1 MSLRPVRSLANRL
14 ALLFL
19 LIALGVIAIVY
30 IGVVPTLRSSL
41 IDERS
46 QTLRSA
52 ARRDAPLIVTAIA
65 SGVTQRELDQVV
77 RSAADQANAR
87 VTLLS
92 VGADGLATPPL
103 VRSDSNARADI
114 GDLDFPAAVEAAQ
127 AGRPATGTEAVRGG
141 RVAQAARP
149 LYFRDAET
157 AERTLGSVIVYSA
170 PLGDVE
176 RSVDLVRSRIIF
188 AAVIA
193 LTFAVLAAFLLARSL
208 GRRVERLQSV
218 AVRVAAGDFSARF
231 AVDGDDELGR
241 LAQTLDEMQRQLAA
255 LDSSRRR
262 FIATASHELRTPV
275 FSLGGFL
282 ELLEDDD
289 LDDETRAGFMAQ
301 VREQTERLRK
311 LSTDLLD
318 LSRLDAGSVELR
330 LETTEIDDLAR
341 TVAGEFL
348 PALGD
353 DAGRLEAEVGEEPV
367 TAVCDPGRV
376 AQIVRILIDNALTH
390 TAAGT
395 SLRITASRS
404 GDRAR
409 LAVTDSG
416 RGIPRA
422 ELQRVFDP
430 FYTSDGTRGSGL
442 GLPIAREL
450 AERMGGELTV
460 ESRPGRTTFTLD
472 IPTHMEPTT

>member
-1 MSLRPVRSLANRL
+1 MRSLANRL

-19 LIALGVIAIVY
+19 LITLGVIAIVY
-30 IGVVPTLRSSL
+30 AGVVPTLRSSL
-41 IDERS
+41 VDERAR
-46 QTLRSA
+46 TLGTA
-52 ARRDAPLIVTAIA
+52 AQRDAAVIATAIA

-92 VGADGLATPPL
+92 VGRAGLAASPL

-114 GDLDFPAAVEAAQ
+114 GDLDFPAAFEAVQ
-127 AGRPATGTEAVRGG
+127 AGRLATGTEAVRGG

-149 LYFRDAET
+149 LYFRDDESGK
-157 AERTLGSVIVYSA
+157 RTLGFVIVYSA

-176 RSVDLVRSRIIF
+176 RSVDLVRTRIII
-188 AAVIA
+188 AAVVA

-208 GRRVERLQSV
+208 GRRVARLQSV
-218 AVRVAAGDFSARF
+218 AQRVAAGDFSARF

-282 ELLEDDD
+282 ELLEDED
-289 LDDETRAGFMAQ
+289 LDDETRAGFLDQ
-301 VREQTERLRK
+301 VRQQTERLRK

-330 LETTEIDDLAR
+330 LEETEVDDLAR

-348 PALGD
+348 PTLGD
-353 DAGRLEAEVGEEPV
+353 DAVRLRTELTPEPV
-367 TAVCDPGRV
+367 SALCDPDRV

-390 TAAGT
+390 TPPGT
-395 SLRITASRS
+395 EVLVSASRQD
-404 GDRAR
+404 GRVR
-409 LAVTDSG
+409 LSVTDSG

-422 ELQRVFDP
+422 ELKRVFDP

-442 GLPIAREL
+442 GLTIARDL
-450 AERMGGELTV
+450 AERMGGQLLV
-460 ESRPGRTTFTLD
+460 ASRPGRTTFSLE
-472 IPTHMEPTT
+472 IPALGASAS

>member
-1 MSLRPVRSLANRL
+1 MRSLANRL

-30 IGVVPTLRSSL
+30 LGVVPTLRSSL
-41 IDERS
+41 VDERAR
-46 QTLRSA
+46 TLRSA
-52 ARRDAPLIVTAIA
+52 AQRDARTISTAIA
-65 SGVTQRELDQVV
+65 SGISQRELDQVV
-77 RSAADQANAR
+77 RNAADQANAR

-92 VGADGLATPPL
+92 VGAEGLASPAL

-114 GDLDFPAAVEAAQ
+114 GDLDFPAAIEAVQ
-127 AGRPATGTEAVRGG
+127 AGRPAVGTEAVRGG

-149 LYFRDAET
+149 LFFPDREGGK
-157 AERTLGSVIVYSA
+157 RTLGFVVVYSA

-176 RSVDLVRSRIIF
+176 RSVDLVRTRIII
-188 AAVIA
+188 AAVVA
-193 LTFAVLAAFLLARSL
+193 LTFAVLAAFLVARSL
-208 GRRVERLQSV
+208 GGRVARLQSV
-218 AVRVAAGDFSARF
+218 AQRVAAGDFSARF

-282 ELLEDDD
+282 ELLEDED
-289 LDDETRAGFMAQ
+289 LDEETRARFLDQ

-330 LETTEIDDLAR
+330 PEETEVDELAR

-353 DAGRLEAEVGEEPV
+353 DAERLRTELGGEPLI
-367 TAVCDPGRV
+367 AVCDPDRV

-390 TAAGT
+390 TAPGT
-395 SLRITASRS
+395 DVLVSGSRHE
-404 GDRAR
+404 DRVR
-409 LAVTDSG
+409 LSVTDAG
-416 RGIPRA
+416 RGIQRA
-422 ELQRVFDP
+422 ELSRVFEP

-442 GLPIAREL
+442 GLTIARDL
-450 AERMGGELTV
+450 AGRLGGELLV
-460 ESRPGRTTFTLD
+460 ESRPGRTTFSLE
-472 IPTHMEPTT
+472 IPSQIERPA

>member
-1 MSLRPVRSLANRL
+1 MRSLANRL

-41 IDERS
+41 VDERAR
-46 QTLRSA
+46 TLREA
-52 ARRDAPLIVTAIA
+52 ARRDAPVISTAIA
-65 SGVTQRELDQVV
+65 SGITQRELDQVV

-92 VGADGLATPPL
+92 VGPEGLASPPL

-114 GDLDFPAAVEAAQ
+114 GDLDFPAAAEAVQ
-127 AGRPATGTEAVRGG
+127 AKRPAIGTEAVQGG
-141 RVAQAARP
+141 SVAQAARP
-149 LYFRDAET
+149 LFFRDDET
-157 AERTLGSVIVYSA
+157 QERTLGFVVVYSA

-176 RSVDLVRSRIIF
+176 RSVDLVRTRIII
-188 AAVIA
+188 AAVVA
-193 LTFAVLAAFLLARSL
+193 LTFAVLAAFLVARSL
-208 GRRVERLQSV
+208 GGRVARLQSV
-218 AVRVAAGDFSARF
+218 AQRVAAGDFSARF
-231 AVDGDDELGR
+231 AVDGEDEIGR

-289 LDDETRAGFMAQ
+289 LDEETRARFLDQ
-301 VREQTERLRK
+301 VRQQTERLRK

-318 LSRLDAGSVELR
+318 LSRLDSGSVELR
-330 LETTEIDDLAR
+330 LEETEVDELAR

-353 DAGRLEAEVGEEPV
+353 DAPRLRTEMGGEPV
-367 TAVCDPGRV
+367 SALCDPDRV
-376 AQIVRILIDNALTH
+376 AQIMRILIDNALTH

-395 SLRITASRS
+395 DVLVTASQE
-404 GDRAR
+404 GELVR
-409 LAVTDSG
+409 LSVTDSG
-416 RGIPRA
+416 RGIARS
-422 ELQRVFDP
+422 ELGRVFEP

-442 GLPIAREL
+442 GLTIARDL
-450 AERMGGELTV
+450 AERLGGELTV
-460 ESRPGRTTFTLD
+460 ESRPGRTTFSLE
-472 IPTHMEPTT
+472 IPALGETAG